1 MERVSWVSYRILQM
15 FQLALV
21 LLLPLGLQLGAMENV
36 ETINRYRKA
45 AWLMN
50 LLQSKKDYIN
60 KCDGD
65 VMKPRNQLKRMRE
78 RMVNICFTLHIP

>member
-21 LLLPLGLQLGAMENV
+21 LLLPLGLQLGAVENA

-45 AWLMN
+45 GWLMN
-50 LLQSKKDYIN
+50 LLQSKKDDMN

-65 VMKPRNQLKRMRE
+65 ILKPRN
-78 RMVNICFTLHIP
+78 